1 MTLKQSDGLIKVYV
15 IRAERIDELG
25 DNYIC
30 GGYSSLSKAVNK
42 LKKMPASVD
51 YEYYIDEEYVNH
63 ADLQFY
69 LDE

>member
-1 MTLKQSDGLIKVYV
+1 MTLKPSDEVIKVYK

-30 GGYSSLSKAVNK
+30 GVYSSLNKATDK

-63 ADLQFY
+63 ANLQFN